1 MSVVVNASID
11 RLLKATSR
19 SFYLSLQ
26 ILPNQ
31 IKNQVGLL
39 YLLAR
44 VADTIADTGEES
56 HLLLSSLEKYKKA
69 VSNESPPI
77 DLTDIASL
85 QTDSSES
92 DLLLSVNEVIE
103 AFGRVGSADRDMML
117 ECLLTIISGQRLD
130 IERFGTRGSSI
141 VSLQN
146 DNEMDD
152 YTYRVAGSV
161 GEFWTRMS
169 MSHLVFHGR
178 DPEEMLKLGIRF
190 GKALQLINILRDI
203 PSDLN
208 IGRCY
213 IPSVRLASLDMMV
226 SDLKSEESME
236 KFRPLYNEYLDL
248 ACEYL
253 DSAADYISLIPRH
266 HRRLRISCMLP
277 VIIGWRTIRLMRR
290 QNVLDQDKDV
300 KIDRKQVVSILL
312 KTRVASRF
320 SNYESRL
327 MRSERDL
334 AQ

>member
-44 VADTIADTGEES
+44 VADTIADTGEEP

-92 DLLLSVNEVIE
+92 DLLLSVNDVIE

-146 DNEMDD
+146 DHEMDD

-161 GEFWTRMS
+161 GEF
-169 MSHLVFHGR
+169 L
-178 DPEEMLKLGIRF
+178 
-190 GKALQLINILRDI
+190 
-203 PSDLN
+203 
-208 IGRCY
+208 
-213 IPSVRLASLDMMV
+213 
-226 SDLKSEESME
+226 
-236 KFRPLYNEYLDL
+236 
-248 ACEYL
+248 
-253 DSAADYISLIPRH
+253 SLIH
-266 HRRLRISCMLP
+266 I
-277 VIIGWRTIRLMRR
+277 
-290 QNVLDQDKDV
+290 
-300 KIDRKQVVSILL
+300 
-312 KTRVASRF
+312 
-320 SNYESRL
+320 
-327 MRSERDL
+327 
-334 AQ
+334 

>member
-1 MSVVVNASID
+1 MSVVVNANID

-44 VADTIADTGEES
+44 VADTIADTGEEP

-169 MSHLVFHGR
+169 MSHLVFYGR
-178 DPEEMLKLGIRF
+178 DPEEMLRLGIRF

-213 IPSVRLASLDMMV
+213 IPSVRLASLDMKV

-253 DSAADYISLIPRH
+253 DSAGDYISLIPRH

-320 SNYESRL
+320 SSYESRL

>member
-1 MSVVVNASID
+1 VVVNASID

-44 VADTIADTGEES
+44 VADTIADTGEEP

-69 VSNESPPI
+69 VSNESSPI
-77 DLTDIASL
+77 DLTNIASL
-85 QTDSSES
+85 QTDLSES

-169 MSHLVFHGR
+169 MSHLVFHER
-178 DPEEMLKLGIRF
+178 DPEEMLRLGIRF

-213 IPSVRLASLDMMV
+213 IPSVRLASLDMRV

-253 DSAADYISLIPRH
+253 DSARDYISLIPRQ

-277 VIIGWRTIRLMRR
+277 VIIGWRTIRLMRQ

-320 SNYESRL
+320 SSYESRL

>member
-44 VADTIADTGEES
+44 VADTIADTGEEP

-69 VSNESPPI
+69 VSNESSPI
-77 DLTDIASL
+77 DLTNIASL
-85 QTDSSES
+85 QTDLSES

-178 DPEEMLKLGIRF
+178 DPEEMLRLGIRF

-213 IPSVRLASLDMMV
+213 IPSVRLASLDMRV

-253 DSAADYISLIPRH
+253 DSARDYISLIPRQ

-277 VIIGWRTIRLMRR
+277 VIIGWRTIRLMRQ

-320 SNYESRL
+320 SSYESRL

>member
-1 MSVVVNASID
+1 MSVVVDENID

-26 ILPNQ
+26 ILPGQ
-31 IKNQVGLL
+31 IRDQVGLL

-56 HLLLSSLEKYKKA
+56 NLLLSSLEKYRKA
-69 VSNESPPI
+69 ISNESSSI
-77 DLTDIASL
+77 DLSDIASL
-85 QTDSSES
+85 QADPSES
-92 DLLLSVNEVIE
+92 DLLLSVNEVIG
-103 AFGRVGSADRDMML
+103 AFGRVGSTDRDVML

-141 VSLQN
+141 LSLQN
-146 DNEMDD
+146 DDEMDD

-161 GEFWTRMS
+161 GEFWTRIS
-169 MSHLVFHGR
+169 MSHLVFHGQ
-178 DPEEMLKLGIRF
+178 DPEEMLRLGIRF

-213 IPSVRLASLDMMV
+213 IPSVRLADLGMNV
-226 SDLKSEESME
+226 SDLKSKHSME
-236 KFRPLYNEYLDL
+236 KFRPLYTEYLNL
-248 ACEYL
+248 ACGYL
-253 DSAADYISLIPRH
+253 DSAGDYISLIPRR

-277 VIIGWRTIRLMRR
+277 VIIGWRTIRLMRQ
-290 QNVLDQDKDV
+290 QNVLDREESIKV
-300 KIDRKQVVSILL
+300 DRKQVASILL
-312 KTRVASRF
+312 KTRLASRF
-320 SNYESRL
+320 SSYESRL
-327 MRSERDL
+327 MRSEREL